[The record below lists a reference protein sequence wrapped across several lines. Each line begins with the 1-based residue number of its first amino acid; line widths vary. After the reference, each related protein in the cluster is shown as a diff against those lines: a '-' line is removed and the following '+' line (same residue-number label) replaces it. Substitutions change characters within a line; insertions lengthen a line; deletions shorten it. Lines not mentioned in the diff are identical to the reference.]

1 MFNTANILI
10 ILAAINVLALLF
22 IEIDIRRNNAQTPSL
37 MRWVW
42 RLTVLYSGLI
52 GLAVYWFSGRK
63 QISRD
68 TVWRRGWR
76 SVAHCYAGCGMG
88 EIAGVFIA
96 VGLLSLGNWGV
107 AIWSFSLAYVMG
119 FALTVGPL
127 MQDGVPLGRAVR
139 DSFLAESISITVMEV
154 TAISLDI
161 WLAGGMGV
169 ANPQF
174 WFALAVSLSAGLFAA
189 WPVNVLL
196 IHFGIKEGM
205 HDPRHMAAEAH

>member
-1 MFNTANILI
+1 MNISANLLYIVAATNL
-10 ILAAINVLALLF
+10 LAALF
-22 IEIDIRRNNAQTPSL
+22 TEYDIRVNNAQTPSL

-52 GLAVYWFSGRK
+52 GLAVYWFSGRR

-76 SVAHCYAGCGMG
+76 SVAHCYAGCGIG
-88 EIAGVFIA
+88 EIAGVIIS

-107 AIWSFSLAYVMG
+107 ALWSFSLAYVMG

-127 MQDGVPLGRAVR
+127 MQDGVPFKTAVR
-139 DSFLAESISITVMEV
+139 DSFLAETISITVMEV

-161 WLAGGMGV
+161 WLAGGTGLTS
-169 ANPQF
+169 PQF
-174 WFALAVSLSAGLFAA
+174 WFALVVSLSAGLFAA
-189 WPVNVLL
+189 WPINVLL

-205 HDPRHMAAEAH
+205 HDPRHMAHDH

>member
-1 MFNTANILI
+1 MFASTHVLIAIAVANT
-10 ILAAINVLALLF
+10 VALLLT
-22 IEIDIRRNNAQTPSL
+22 EIDIRRSNAQTPSL

-42 RLTVLYSGLI
+42 RLTVLYSGFI

-88 EIAGVFIA
+88 EIAGVMIA
-96 VGLLSLGNWGV
+96 VGLLNLGNWGV
-107 AIWSFSLAYVMG
+107 ALWSFSLAYVMG

-127 MQDGVPLGRAVR
+127 MQDGVPFGTAVR
-139 DSFLAESISITVMEV
+139 DSFLAETISITVMEV

-161 WLAGGMGV
+161 WIGGGTGLG
-169 ANPQF
+169 NPQF
-174 WFALAVSLSAGLFAA
+174 WFALVISLSAGLFAA
-189 WPVNVLL
+189 WPANVLL

-205 HDPRHMAAEAH
+205 HDPRHMAAEGH